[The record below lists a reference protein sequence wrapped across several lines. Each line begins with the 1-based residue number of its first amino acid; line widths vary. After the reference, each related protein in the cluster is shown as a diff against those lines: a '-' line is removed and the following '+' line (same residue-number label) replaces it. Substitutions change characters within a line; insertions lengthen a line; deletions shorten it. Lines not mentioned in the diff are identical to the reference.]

1 MHTFTS
7 TVKAYILQIPD
18 LTLILFYFNLS
29 NFSIL
34 VQASL
39 RRLAIRDP
47 DRCKNALKQ
56 LLKAGKTVP
65 KWSLFY
71 NTNVDKDDFML
82 AAKVDNM
89 DCFDKR
95 EMYSLISNI
104 YDSISESRS
113 SKHNDGSSS
122 SNEASTSDLTT
133 DSKSSAKSG
142 NSRDNGTIDS
152 AQSLYFSVVKDFCY
166 LTLPILFHMR
176 CSSLHPG
183 VQMSL
188 TLFEPRY
195 RMLVSE
201 AMAGR
206 KASELRGKLLKE
218 PRPRFIFCHQRAMV
232 HGSTVFIVEIT
243 RCRMTEAGRA
253 QIMINPIKKV
263 KMLKV
268 GLRPGVSN
276 HLMDGQIRRF
286 E

>member
-1 MHTFTS
+1 
-7 TVKAYILQIPD
+7 
-18 LTLILFYFNLS
+18 
-29 NFSIL
+29 
-34 VQASL
+34 
-39 RRLAIRDP
+39 LAIRDP
-47 DRCKNALKQ
+47 DRCKNAFKQ
-56 LLKAGKTVP
+56 LLKAGKTAP
-65 KWSLFY
+65 KWSFFY

-95 EMYSLISNI
+95 EMFSLVSNI
-104 YDSISESRS
+104 YDSVAESRS
-113 SKHNDGSSS
+113 FKHIDGSSS
-122 SNEASTSDLTT
+122 TNEASTSDCRTE
-133 DSKSSAKSG
+133 SKSSINTG
-142 NSRDNGTIDS
+142 NSSDNGTIDS

-166 LTLPILFHMR
+166 LALPIFHMR

-195 RMLVSE
+195 QMLVRE

-218 PRPRFIFCHQRAMV
+218 PRPRFIFCHKRTMV
-232 HGSTVFIVEIT
+232 DGSTVFMVEIT
-243 RCRMTEAGRA
+243 RCRMMEAGRA

-263 KMLKV
+263 KMLKA

-276 HLMDGQIRRF
+276 HLMDAQIRRF

>member
-7 TVKAYILQIPD
+7 TVIPYFLQIPD
-18 LTLILFYFNLS
+18 LTLIFFYFNIS
-29 NFSIL
+29 VFSIL

-122 SNEASTSDLTT
+122 SNQASTSDPRTE
-133 DSKSSAKSG
+133 SKSNRNIG
-142 NSRDNGTIDS
+142 NSGENDTIDS

-166 LTLPILFHMR
+166 LTLPIFHMR

-218 PRPRFIFCHQRAMV
+218 PRPRFIFCHKRAMV
-232 HGSTVFIVEIT
+232 HGSIVFIVEIT
-243 RCRMTEAGRA
+243 RCRMMEAGRS
-253 QIMINPIKKV
+253 QIMINPIKNV

-268 GLRPGVSN
+268 RLRSGVSN
-276 HLMDGQIRRF
+276 NLMDGQIRRF

>member
-7 TVKAYILQIPD
+7 TVITYILQVAD
-18 LTLILFYFNLS
+18 LTLILFYFNIS
-29 NFSIL
+29 DFSIL

-166 LTLPILFHMR
+166 LCLPIFHMR

-253 QIMINPIKKV
+253 QIMINSIKKV

>member
-7 TVKAYILQIPD
+7 TVITYILQVAD
-18 LTLILFYFNLS
+18 LTLILFYFNIS
-29 NFSIL
+29 DFSIL

-166 LTLPILFHMR
+166 LN
-176 CSSLHPG
+176 
-183 VQMSL
+183 
-188 TLFEPRY
+188 
-195 RMLVSE
+195 
-201 AMAGR
+201 
-206 KASELRGKLLKE
+206 
-218 PRPRFIFCHQRAMV
+218 QRATMV

-253 QIMINPIKKV
+253 QIMINSIKKV